1 MADTS
6 TTTPKGLQN
15 TPRSIGRG
23 SRPATPRSAYV
34 QLYMHQNE
42 RERLIKERERI
53 RTRAKHI
60 KKRLTVLNR
69 DMGQLLKI
77 ATKGMKRG
85 NPGNPAGN
93 KGFVLNY

>member
-1 MADTS
+1 M
-6 TTTPKGLQN
+6 
-15 TPRSIGRG
+15 PRSIGRG

-42 RERLIKERERI
+42 RERLLKERGCI
-53 RTRAKHI
+53 RTREKYI

-77 ATKGMKRG
+77 ATKGMKKG
-85 NPGNPAGN
+85 NPENPGNPGGN